1 MKPVT
6 AATLL
11 TFLAILVLALPGR
24 AALTWCKSDPVVSLN
39 GTLVDIT
46 VGIPLEYEPLVT
58 GPVRIEV
65 QTPES
70 VERELVLS
78 GPGFNGYGEEVRFS
92 DNTGKVREKQF
103 PATIKVRVPIDKP
116 RLDPGES
123 VPVEVTV
130 LADNAP
136 VPVIVEGTS
145 DMTALDITITGR

>member
-1 MKPVT
+1 MKRFTVC
-6 AATLL
+6 TLI

-24 AALTWCKSDPVVSLN
+24 AALTWCKSDPIVRLD

-46 VGIPLEYEPLVT
+46 VGIPLEYESLVT

-78 GPGFNGYGEEVRFS
+78 GPGFNGYPEEVRFS
-92 DNTGKVREKQF
+92 DNTGEVEDKQF
-103 PATIKVRVPIDKP
+103 PATIKVRMPVDKS
-116 RLDPGES
+116 RLAPGER
-123 VPVEVTV
+123 VPVEVTI

-145 DMTALDITITGR
+145 DMTELEVTVTGR